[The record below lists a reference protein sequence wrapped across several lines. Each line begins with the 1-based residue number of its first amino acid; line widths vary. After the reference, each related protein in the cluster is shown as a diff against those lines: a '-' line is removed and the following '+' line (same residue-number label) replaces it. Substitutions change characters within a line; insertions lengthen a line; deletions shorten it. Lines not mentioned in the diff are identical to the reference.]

1 MKEFI
6 KRWNWDTHK
15 TRFLPPLR
23 EFILGN
29 ENYNEQWDMSNKIHS
44 SEQTKHK
51 IKFIIFSIGKRYSGG
66 QNGHFVYFQRSVS
79 STSLKIIKQ

>member
-1 MKEFI
+1 MKEFV

-51 IKFIIFSIGKRYSGG
+51 MSSLSYSL
-66 QNGHFVYFQRSVS
+66 SVRDIVVDKMDIL
-79 STSLKIIKQ
+79 STSKDL